1 MAHEVLQDDLLHDG
15 VFSHGHTTL
24 NLSASLKEQAAQILR
39 EAISVVLVAKI
50 FEVVGRMD
58 PPTFAQKLKGFREEM
73 PYQGSKGEHILT
85 TEIFDLRMEGD
96 VISGVFSKDFMLT
109 RYYKRGLVETPV
121 TEEVP
126 FWFRR
131 HRGRTFLVV
140 MAPSRARGVK
150 KLLTN
155 YVANKLSEILF
166 IKAGGIVEARI
177 PHETLRRLHESN
189 PQATKL
195 IWFDN
200 VDYPGV
206 GKLALAGSGLADTKL
221 YREYL
226 QHGKIWYV
234 VFEVGERGLVVGIT
248 RNCVVTLFSRS
259 DVKDFV
265 TYIFDSILPLIS
277 REEAE

>member
-1 MAHEVLQDDLLHDG
+1 M
-15 VFSHGHTTL
+15 
-24 NLSASLKEQAAQILR
+24 
-39 EAISVVLVAKI
+39 VLVAKI
-50 FEVVGRMD
+50 FDVIGRGD
-58 PPTFAQKLKGFREEM
+58 ISTFAQKLKNFREEL

-85 TEIFDLRMEGD
+85 MEIVDLKLEGD
-96 VISGVFSKDFMLT
+96 ALSGIFSKDFILT

-131 HRGRTFLVV
+131 YKGRTFLTVL
-140 MAPSRARGVK
+140 APSKARGVK

-177 PHETLRRLHESN
+177 PHETLKKLHESN

-234 VFEVGERGLVVGIT
+234 VFETKEGLVVGIT

-259 DVKDFV
+259 ELKDFIS
-265 TYIFDSILPLIS
+265 YIFDGILPLVS
-277 REEAE
+277 GRGETE

>member
-1 MAHEVLQDDLLHDG
+1 VP
-15 VFSHGHTTL
+15 
-24 NLSASLKEQAAQILR
+24 
-39 EAISVVLVAKI
+39 SVVLVAKI

-58 PPTFAQKLKGFREEM
+58 LPTFAQKLKGFREEM

-85 TEIFDLRMEGD
+85 TEIFDLKMEGD

-109 RYYKRGLVETPV
+109 RYYKRGLVETPI

-177 PHETLRRLHESN
+177 PHETLRKLHESN

-234 VFEVGERGLVVGIT
+234 VFEVRERGLVVGIT

-277 REEAE
+277 RGEDE